1 MNDEQHSELRDL
13 FEIVGGKVLHQH
25 LDAAKVH
32 ADFLLGLET
41 EIHVHNENFKDAAN
55 AIRSHVFGTTSQTN
69 TKKPSYL
76 NDFTPALIQ
85 NMNEE
90 DKIFLVMQLEIFD
103 VIKH

>member
-1 MNDEQHSELRDL
+1 MN
-13 FEIVGGKVLHQH
+13 QH
-25 LDAAKVH
+25 LDAVRFH
-32 ADFLLGLET
+32 TDYLLDLET
-41 EIHVHNENFKDAAN
+41 EIHAHNENFKDATN
-55 AIRSHVFGTTSQTN
+55 AIRSHAFDTTSQTN